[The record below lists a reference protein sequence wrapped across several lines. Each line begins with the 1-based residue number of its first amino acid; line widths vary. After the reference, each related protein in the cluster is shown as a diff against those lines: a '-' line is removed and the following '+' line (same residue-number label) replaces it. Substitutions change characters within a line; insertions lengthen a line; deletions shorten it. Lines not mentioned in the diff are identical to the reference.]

1 MKITLVN
8 PRYTDIYGRYETAA
22 RKAVLACPP
31 LGVLY
36 VAAVLERNGHK
47 VSIIDAEAELLSNS
61 EIARIIEKNKPQVL
75 GITSTTPTHHKAERL
90 FSLSKKID
98 KQIITISGGPHPTVL
113 PLETLETCN
122 DIDFV
127 VYGEGEKTIVELIA
141 AVENNEDLSNIKGI
155 CFRKGGKIKK
165 TPTRDLISDID
176 TLPFPARHLLKKDL
190 YKWSV
195 PGHGILPVTS
205 ISTTRGCPFS
215 CIFCSQHL
223 TFGKK
228 VRYRTIDRVIEEI
241 RDIISSGVSHLIFVD
256 DSLTLNKNR
265 TIDLCKKLMA
275 EELNITWEG
284 MTRVDLVDKNLL
296 QLMKNAGFV
305 RISYGIESGNPHILN
320 CAKKGIT
327 LDQIRKAYEI
337 TESIGLEAR
346 SSAIFGLPFETQETV
361 RKTIRFLK
369 SVKCKQTYINIGTPF
384 PGTEYYE
391 MAKNGFGGLKL
402 LTNDWRE
409 YRRWHNAVIE
419 VNDLTKEDLIAW
431 QRKAMLQFYLRPK
444 QIFYN
449 LKRAGLKA
457 AIQNVSG
464 FLRSFILGN

>member
-8 PRYTDIYGRYETAA
+8 PRYTDIYGRYKTAA

-47 VSIIDAEAELLSNS
+47 VSIIDAEAELLKNNA
-61 EIARIIEKNKPQVL
+61 IVKNLEKNKPQVL
-75 GITSTTPTHHKAERL
+75 GITSTTPTHYKAERL
-90 FSLSKKID
+90 FSLSKRID
-98 KQIITISGGPHPTVL
+98 EKIITISGGPHPTVL
-113 PLETLETCN
+113 PQETLQSCR
-122 DIDFV
+122 DIDYV
-127 VYGEGEKTIVELIA
+127 VYGEGEKTIVELIKA
-141 AVENNEDLSNIKGI
+141 IEGNEELNDVKGI
-155 CFRKGGKIKK
+155 CFRKGENIKTTQK
-165 TPTRDLISDID
+165 RELISNID

-195 PGHGILPVTS
+195 PGHGIMPVTS

-215 CIFCSQHL
+215 CIFCSQHV

-228 VRYRTIDRVIEEI
+228 MRYRTIDKVIEEI
-241 RDIISSGVSHLIFVD
+241 RDITSSGVNHLVFVD
-256 DSLTLNKNR
+256 DSLTLKRNR
-265 TIDLCKKLMA
+265 IIDFCKRLKDENLD
-275 EELNITWEG
+275 ITWEG
-284 MTRVDLVDKNLL
+284 MTRVDLVDKKLL
-296 QLMKNAGFV
+296 QLMKNSGFV

-320 CAKKGIT
+320 GAKKGIT

-337 TESIGLEAR
+337 TEATGLEAR

-361 RKTIRFLK
+361 KKTIRFLK

-409 YRRWHNAVIE
+409 YRRWNNAVIE

-444 QIFYN
+444 QIIYN

-464 FLRSFILGN
+464 FLRSFFLGN